1 MAGWCS
7 VDEATAGS
15 CSRKR
20 GGLRRLEPEAE
31 HTSST
36 SGNHGEIT
44 VNAVHLTGPEID
56 VVLASSSA
64 GIDCAE

>member
-1 MAGWCS
+1 M
-7 VDEATAGS
+7 ET
-15 CSRKR
+15 RF
-20 GGLRRLEPEAE
+20 GLRRLEPEAW

-44 VNAVHLTGPEID
+44 VNAVHLTGPID